1 MFWKKKKKPQKT
13 GREAIMAKAQAIAKE
28 KTAEIGEDRLSEIRH
43 ALMKRENSAL
53 EQAKKKVMHMNEDK
67 VRDNLKYWLHDKE

>member
-13 GREAIMAKAQAIAKE
+13 GREDIMAKAQAIAKD

-43 ALMKRENSAL
+43 ALMKRENSPL